1 MTFLK
6 VDNIFKSYDTK
17 SIAVVDHISFEVKKN
32 EIISIIG
39 PSGTGKSTIVK
50 IIAGLLE
57 FEKGE
62 VTFLDKR
69 LVSTQE
75 KNTDLLKKISYVPQE
90 LSLDSTLSV
99 FQNIGKNLDEE
110 NEEKRHHR
118 IRDMIEVFGLQYKDE
133 KFPHELSTGQK
144 GRVEMAKALVT
155 QPRLLILDEPFAN
168 LDKVLRNELKEE
180 LVEIL
185 RERSI
190 SALIVTHD
198 LEDAFSH
205 SDKILVL
212 NEGRVKQFSTAR
224 DIYLKPVDAWV
235 AKFSGSVN
243 LMAGKIIDKTD
254 EHFIHENKLGI
265 FPILNVESGLR
276 VGDFAYMLI
285 RPENV
290 HIDQQSPLR
299 GKIKR
304 LTHLGAF
311 HEAWLQVG
319 GIEKFRMIVANSE
332 VSSLKKSISFTVD
345 ASQSSLIKI

>member
-6 VDNIFKSYDTK
+6 IDNLFKTYDAK
-17 SIAVVDHISFEVKKN
+17 SIAVVDHVSFEVKKN

-39 PSGTGKSTIVK
+39 PSGTGKSTVVK

-62 VTFLDKR
+62 VTFLDKL
-69 LVSTQE
+69 LVSCDE
-75 KNTDLLKKISYVPQE
+75 KNTLLLKKVSYVPQE
-90 LSLDSTLSV
+90 LSLDSKLTV
-99 FQNIGKNLDEE
+99 FENIGVNLEE
-110 NEEKRHHR
+110 SNEERRHHL

-155 QPRLLILDEPFAN
+155 DPKLLILDEPFAN

-180 LVEIL
+180 LIEIL
-185 RERSI
+185 KERKI

-198 LEDAFSH
+198 LEDAYSH
-205 SDKILVL
+205 CDKILVL
-212 NEGRVKQFSTAR
+212 NEGCVKQFSIAS
-224 DIYLKPVDAWV
+224 DIYFHPKDAWV

-243 LMAGKIIDKTD
+243 LMTGKIIEKS
-254 EHFIHENKLGI
+254 EKGFIHENKLGK
-265 FPILNVESGLR
+265 FTLEHVESGLK

-285 RPENV
+285 RPECA
-290 HIDQQSPLR
+290 HINSDSPLR

-304 LTHLGAF
+304 LTHLGPY
-311 HEAWLQVG
+311 HEAWLQIG
-319 GIEKFRMIVANSE
+319 GIEKFRMAISNTDSLV
-332 VSSLKKSISFTVD
+332 LKKSVSFSID
-345 ASQSSLIKI
+345 SSRCSLIKI